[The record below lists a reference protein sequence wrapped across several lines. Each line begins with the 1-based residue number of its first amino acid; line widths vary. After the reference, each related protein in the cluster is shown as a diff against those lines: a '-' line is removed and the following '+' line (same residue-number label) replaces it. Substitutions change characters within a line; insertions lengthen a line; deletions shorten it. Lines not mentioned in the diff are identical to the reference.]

1 MFFIFYFFSLEKKS
15 LTFSLAA
22 AEFVVFVLNRPQY
35 YSDNLLGSLFSLF
48 EKDLKRLNSVL
59 VVIYLPLEAKKLL

>member
-1 MFFIFYFFSLEKKS
+1 MELCETTVCFLFFSLEKKS
-15 LTFSLAA
+15 LSLAA

-35 YSDNLLGSLFSLF
+35 YSDNYLGSLFSLF
-48 EKDLKRLNSVL
+48 KKHLNFVL